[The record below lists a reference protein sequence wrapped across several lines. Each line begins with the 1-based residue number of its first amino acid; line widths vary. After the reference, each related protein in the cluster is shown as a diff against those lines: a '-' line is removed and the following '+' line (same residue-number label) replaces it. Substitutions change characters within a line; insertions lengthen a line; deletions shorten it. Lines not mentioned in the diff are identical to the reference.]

1 MWGRTGE
8 VKMRSSPHFPYFTAI
23 APTRYTE
30 RVFALVLPDLGDAAV
45 DRPYTYLIP
54 PHLAGQVVVGGRV
67 LAPLGGRQVAGYV
80 LALTEQADVAV
91 EKVRPLLAVKSARA
105 AFTAEQGA
113 LTQWLAETYL
123 CPLQDALRP
132 CLAEAGGTA
141 GRRRWQCTD
150 EVGVT
155 TLLPDPALNAV
166 LAFLRAQPGAT
177 TAQVRARFHDDGAA
191 ALDTLRRDGL
201 IRPQGAASARART
214 ITALFPALTPAALQ
228 EAAAGLPARAGKQ
241 AVLLRWLAE
250 ESATATWE
258 PVTAPELARRA
269 GVGTATVQAC
279 VEKGHL
285 TARRVLVRRNPWEL
299 VRGRK
304 ATPPTLSAEQAAA
317 VHRIG
322 DAVSAHAAVS
332 FLLYGVTSSGKT
344 EVFLHAI
351 ADTLAAG
358 RQAIVLVPEI
368 SLTAQAMALYHGRFP
383 GQVAV
388 LHSHLS
394 TGERYDEWGRIA
406 AGEARVVLGARSA
419 IFAPCPDV
427 GLIVIDEEHESSYKQ
442 ESSPR
447 YHAKAVALERG
458 RLCGAPVVLASATPS
473 LESMREAEVGKH
485 TLLRLPQRIEARPLP
500 TVKLVD
506 LRRMT
511 TRARILSAPLREAI
525 TVRLAAQQQI
535 ILFLNRRGYSHTLL
549 CRDCGYQESCPD
561 CAVPLTFHKF
571 SGLLRCHHCDYQKP
585 ALTTCPQCRGA
596 QIAYKGVGTEQL
608 EAEVQA
614 LWPEAR
620 LGRLDRDTAAVKGAH
635 HEILEAFGREEMD
648 ILIGTQMVAKGF
660 DFPKVTLVGVIA
672 ADTSLGIPDF
682 RAPERTFQLLTQVA
696 GRAGRSQWPGEVLVQ
711 TYQPEHYAIL
721 CAMEHDYD
729 SFYRTELVKRGD
741 AQACWPP
748 LTGLIN
754 VLVNGENEDDVRA
767 TAQALS
773 RAARAG
779 GAARLALPAMAE
791 SSVLP
796 GLLDFL
802 RAGLPAEALEEDDP
816 LGAEVLLGR
825 DVPGGVTVNDAVPC
839 PLTRLRGRFRY
850 HVELRGAN
858 PAALRTLA
866 RTLQAITPPKGVT
879 VVIDVDPLTLA

>member
-1 MWGRTGE
+1 
-8 VKMRSSPHFPYFTAI
+8 
-23 APTRYTE
+23 
-30 RVFALVLPDLGDAAV
+30 VFALVLPDLGDAAV
-45 DRPYTYLIP
+45 DRPYTYRIP
-54 PHLAGQVVVGGRV
+54 PQLAGQVVVGGRV

-80 LALTEQADVAV
+80 LALCDTADVPV
-91 EKVRPLLAVKSARA
+91 EKVRPLIAVKSARA

-113 LTQWLAETYL
+113 LTQWLAERYL

-132 CLAEAGGTA
+132 CLAEAGAAA

-150 EVGVT
+150 DAGVT
-155 TLLPDPALNAV
+155 TLLPDPALNGV

-177 TAQVRARFHDDGAA
+177 TAQVRARFGDDGAA

-201 IRPQGAASARART
+201 IRPQGAATAKARAV
-214 ITALFPALTPAALQ
+214 TALFPRLTPAQ
-228 EAAAGLPARAGKQ
+228 CIEAADALPARAAKQ
-241 AVLLRWLAE
+241 AILLRWLADE
-250 ESATATWE
+250 TALTAWE

-269 GVGTATVQAC
+269 GVGTSAVQAC
-279 VEKGHL
+279 VEKGL
-285 TARRVLVRRNPWEL
+285 LEARTVLVRRNPWEQI
-299 VRGRK
+299 RGRK
-304 ATPPTLSAEQAAA
+304 AVPPPLTDEQAAA
-317 VHRIG
+317 VAAIG
-322 DAVSAHAAVS
+322 AATTAHAAAS
-332 FLLYGVTSSGKT
+332 FLLYGVTGSGKT

-394 TGERYDEWGRIA
+394 TGERYDEWQRIA
-406 AGEARVVLGARSA
+406 AGDARVVLGARSA

-427 GLIVIDEEHESSYKQ
+427 GLIIIDEEHESSYKQ

-458 RLCGAPVVLASATPS
+458 RLAGAPVVLASATPS
-473 LESMREAEVGKH
+473 LESMREAELGTH

-525 TVRLAAQQQI
+525 AARLAAGQQT

-549 CRDCGYQESCPD
+549 CRECGYQESCPD
-561 CAVPLTFHKF
+561 CAVPLTFHKLA
-571 SGLLRCHHCDYQKP
+571 GLLRCHHCDYQKP
-585 ALTTCPQCRGA
+585 AIATCPSCRGM

-620 LGRLDRDTAAVKGAH
+620 LGRLDRDTASVKGAH

-696 GRAGRSQWPGEVLVQ
+696 GRAGRSEWPGEVLVQ
-711 TYQPEHYAIL
+711 TYQPEHYAVR

-729 SFYRTELVKRGD
+729 LFYRTELTKRGD

-754 VLVNGENEDDVRA
+754 ILVNGENEDDVRA

-773 RAARAG
+773 RAAREG
-779 GAARLALPAMAE
+779 GAARLALPPMAE
-791 SSVLP
+791 TTVLP

-802 RAGLPAEALEEDDP
+802 RAGIPAEAVEDDP
-816 LGAEVLLGR
+816 LGAEALLGR
-825 DVPGGVTVNDAVPC
+825 DVPTGVTVNDAVPC
-839 PLTRLRGRFRY
+839 PLVRLRGRYRY
-850 HVELRGAN
+850 HVELRGSS
-858 PAALRTLA
+858 PAALRALA
-866 RTLQAITPPKGVT
+866 RTLHAITPPKGVF